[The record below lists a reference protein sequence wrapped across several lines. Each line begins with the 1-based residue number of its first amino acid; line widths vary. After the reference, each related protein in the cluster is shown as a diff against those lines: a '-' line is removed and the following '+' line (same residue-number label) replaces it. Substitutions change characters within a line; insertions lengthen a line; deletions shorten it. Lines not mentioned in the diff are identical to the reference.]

1 MAAAEKVGG
10 RSQRLWGLIE
20 LGVPL
25 IGLVSI
31 YHVARTRSLYD
42 CLIRSAADAVPFLVV
57 FQLVL
62 HRALNRWRVPS
73 FGDGLPARLICSV
86 GATVLAAVCGALFYF
101 LAASTGDVADW
112 YLRYSFA
119 NPTVG
124 QVSMCLVLPIIGGAF
139 YLFRKKAKV
148 VYGMTEV
155 AAGIYAATSRI
166 FSDAMERN
174 YSRGDIYL
182 ILLTAGVYLIV
193 RGYSN
198 IEEGLRAGPEERD
211 VLFDGAMQRLKPGLA
226 RFASLLGA
234 VKPARTS
241 DVEETSQGPG
251 SRP

>member
-1 MAAAEKVGG
+1 MTAAENGGG
-10 RSQRLWGLIE
+10 RSQRLRGVIE
-20 LGVPL
+20 WGVPL

-42 CLIRSAADAVPFLVV
+42 CLIQSAADAVPFLVV

-62 HRALNRWRVPS
+62 HSALNRWRVPS
-73 FGDGLPARLICSV
+73 FGDGLPARLVCSA
-86 GATVLAAVCGALFYF
+86 GATVLAAFCGALFYF
-101 LAASTGDVADW
+101 LAATAGDVVDW

-119 NPTVG
+119 NPTIG
-124 QVSMCLVLPIIGGAF
+124 QISMWFVLPIIGGAF

-174 YSRGDIYL
+174 YSRGDVYL

-193 RGYSN
+193 RGYGN

-211 VLFDGAMQRLKPGLA
+211 ILFDGAMKRLKPGLA
-226 RFASLLGA
+226 RCATLLG
-234 VKPARTS
+234 VMKTPRARNG
-241 DVEETSQGPG
+241 EEERSLDP
-251 SRP
+251 RP